1 MSDFKKFIIWSKQ
14 WMSKKGW
21 KPQKFQVSTWQAVL
35 NKQSGLVNAPTGS
48 GKTLSLLPAILWP
61 NIQNKKPVKGLICIW
76 ITPLRSLSQQIS
88 ISAQSFINEN
98 NLEISVGIR
107 NGDTPINQRAR
118 QNKQMPNVLIT
129 TPESL
134 QLILS
139 SKGWKKKFNSLQA
152 IVVDEWHEL
161 LGSKRGVQVE
171 LCLAGIKS
179 NLKDLIIWGISATI
193 GNLKE
198 AKEVLLGKNSR
209 ESILITSNLK
219 SNIEVKCLSPKKIE
233 EIPWRGHLGIHLIEL
248 VTPVLNK
255 SKSTLIFTNT
265 RSQCEIWYQNILA
278 KVPDLAGN
286 MAMHHGSIDRNTRLW
301 IEEAIRTE
309 KLKVV
314 ICTSSLDLGVDFY
327 PVETIIQIGGPKGV
341 ARFIQRAGRSGHKP
355 DNPSTIYFLPTH
367 AIELIESVALQEGI
381 KKQMIE
387 DRLPHINSFDV
398 LIQFLTT
405 LAVGEGFFPDEIF
418 SVIKKTF
425 SFQTINYSKWKWILN
440 FLTMGSQSLEY
451 YDEFKKVQ
459 ILEDGLMIV
468 LDKGIALRHRLSM
481 GTIVSD
487 SVLKVKYQT
496 GKHLGTI
503 EEWFVSKLS
512 KGDVFTF
519 AGKNLEL
526 LTLKG
531 MEVIVR
537 KSKVN
542 KGKIPAWIGG
552 RFSFSSNLSDLLKKT
567 FHNKKNH
574 SKQEFKALKSMFK
587 QQNQESKIP
596 NSDELLIERFN
607 TREGFHTVFYLFEGY
622 AVNEAVSSLIAYRI
636 SLLYPITFT
645 ISVNDY
651 GFELLSDQEFDRDI
665 FLENNLLTK
674 EYLLDDL
681 SKSVNISEM
690 SRRKFREI
698 AVISGLVFQG
708 YPKKPVKTKHLQSGS
723 QLFYDVFKEY
733 EPDNL
738 LYLQAINETFDH
750 GIESPRIQRS
760 FEKIEKLKIVWKDC
774 KYPTPF
780 SFPLI
785 TDRIRS
791 KISSESVEDR
801 IRKMYLQLEKS
812 TK

>member
-1 MSDFKKFIIWSKQ
+1 MSPVEKWFKSN
-14 WMSKKGW
+14 GW
-21 KPQKFQVSTWQAVL
+21 KPQDFQIDCWEHSMKGENIML
-35 NKQSGLVNAPTGS
+35 HAPTGT
-48 GKTLSLLPAILWP
+48 GKTYAVWGGIL
-61 NIQNKKPVKGLICIW
+61 NESFELKKIEEGINVIW
-76 ITPLRSLSQQIS
+76 ITPLRALAVEIQKSTQQLCIDLKTD
-88 ISAQSFINEN
+88 IKVD
-98 NLEISVGIR
+98 LR
-107 NGDTPINQRAR
+107 TGDTPQGERIK
-118 QNKQMPNVLIT
+118 QNKNFPFGLIT
-129 TPESL
+129 TPETL
-134 QLILS
+134 HILLS
-139 SKGWKKKFNSLQA
+139 SKKHKDIFKNLRSV
-152 IVVDEWHEL
+152 VVDEWHEL
-161 LGSKRGVQVE
+161 LGTKRGVQVE
-171 LCLAGIKS
+171 LAISYLKFLIPKIK
-179 NLKDLIIWGISATI
+179 IIGISATLGNKKLAGEILMGI
-193 GNLKE
+193 GNNFKT
-198 AKEVLLGKNSR
+198 
-209 ESILITSNLK
+209 ITSK
-219 SNIEVKCLSPKKIE
+219 IKKKINVKSIIPKSME
-233 EIPWRGHLGIHLIEL
+233 RFPWRGHLGTHLIDE
-248 VTPVLNK
+248 VIKIIRKGKT
-255 SKSTLIFTNT
+255 TLIFTNT
-265 RSQCEIWYQNILA
+265 RSQCEIWYHKIIHSYPELS
-278 KVPDLAGN
+278 GEI
-286 MAMHHGSIDRNTRLW
+286 AMHHGSIDKKIRLW
-301 IEEAIRTE
+301 VENCLREN

-314 ICTSSLDLGVDFY
+314 VCTSSLDLGVDFS
-327 PVETIIQIGGPKGV
+327 PVETCIQVGSPKGV
-341 ARFIQRAGRSGHKP
+341 GRFIQRAGRSGHKP
-355 DNPSTIYFLPTH
+355 NNPSTIYFLPTH

-387 DRLPHINSFDV
+387 DRLPHINSYDV

-405 LAVGEGFFPDEIF
+405 LAIGEGFFPDEIF

-425 SFQTINYSKWKWILN
+425 SFQTINYSKWRWILN
-440 FLTMGSQSLEY
+440 FLTKGSQSLEY

-487 SVLKVKYQT
+487 SALKVKYQT
-496 GKHLGTI
+496 GKQLGTI

-542 KGKIPAWIGG
+542 RAKIPAWIGG
-552 RFSFSSNLSDLLKKT
+552 RFSFSSNLSDLLKNT
-567 FHNKKNH
+567 FHNKKNQ

-587 QQNQESKIP
+587 QQNRESKIP
-596 NSDELLIERFN
+596 NSDELLIERFK

-622 AVNEAVSSLIAYRI
+622 AVNEAVSSLLAYRI

-651 GFELLSDQEFDRDI
+651 GFELLSDQEFYRDI

-708 YPKKPVKTKHLQSGS
+708 YPTKPIKSKQLQSGA

-750 GIESPRIQRS
+750 GIESSRIQRS

-801 IRKMYLQLEKS
+801 IRKMYLQLKKS
-812 TK
+812 AK